1 MNEPESITITTIC
14 NGGVGEVFE
23 RELREVLANIADPNT
38 AAESARGITLK
49 FVFKP
54 HEDRSGAHVSFTCKS
69 SLQPVRIA
77 KSQMFL
83 SRHSGQLRAYAA
95 DHRQVAM
102 FGPEDAKN
110 ITVVK

>member
-1 MNEPESITITTIC
+1 MSEPESITITTIC
-14 NGGVGEVFE
+14 NGGVPEVFE

-38 AAESARGITLK
+38 AAESTRGITLK

-54 HEDRSGAHVSFTCKS
+54 HEDRSGAHVSFSCKP

-83 SRHSGQLRAYAA
+83 SRHSGQLKAYAA
-95 DHRQVAM
+95 DQRQVAM
-102 FGPEDAKN
+102 FGPEDTK
-110 ITVVK
+110 TVSIVK